1 MDLQEKEQTLAHLV
15 LQVNQLKAEK
25 KEVMKDYKEQID
37 GKEAQIASL
46 AQEIDFAKLNT
57 LSDGEI
63 NEY

>member
-1 MDLQEKEQTLAHLV
+1 MDLQEKEQTLANLV

-25 KEVMKDYKEQID
+25 KEVMKDYNKQID
-37 GKEAQIASL
+37 KKEGQIAIL